1 MIDPGDE
8 FIASVDDAAA
18 STDWAHSG
26 QVLRLENFLPYR
38 LSVLANTVNRAIAG
52 AYSRQFGLSIP
63 EWRVLAVLGRFP
75 DISAKQ
81 VAELAA
87 MDKVRVSRAVATLV
101 AKKHI
106 VRRTYRRDR
115 RYSILRHSAK
125 GHAIYERIVPLAL
138 GYERMLLDALTVDE
152 RRALDGLLDKLQGVA
167 ETL

>member
-1 MIDPGDE
+1 MFAGIGRS
-8 FIASVDDAAA
+8 IAS
-18 STDWAHSG
+18 
-26 QVLRLENFLPYR
+26 
-38 LSVLANTVNRAIAG
+38 

-106 VRRTYRRDR
+106 ERRTHRRDQ
-115 RYSILRHSAK
+115 RYSILRHPAK
-125 GHAIYERIVPLAL
+125 GHAIY
-138 GYERMLLDALTVDE
+138 
-152 RRALDGLLDKLQGVA
+152 
-167 ETL
+167 